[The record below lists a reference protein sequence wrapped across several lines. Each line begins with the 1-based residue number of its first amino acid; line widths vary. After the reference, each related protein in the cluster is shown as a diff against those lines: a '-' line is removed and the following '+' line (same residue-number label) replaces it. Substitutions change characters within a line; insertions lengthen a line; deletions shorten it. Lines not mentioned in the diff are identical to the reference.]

1 LLLFPAICS
10 LRLLRAEELD
20 KGTSFLAIFQR
31 LHVLDAFSLLWALKY
46 LLLIADLSFAEY

>member
-46 LLLIADLSFAEY
+46 LLLIADLSFPEY